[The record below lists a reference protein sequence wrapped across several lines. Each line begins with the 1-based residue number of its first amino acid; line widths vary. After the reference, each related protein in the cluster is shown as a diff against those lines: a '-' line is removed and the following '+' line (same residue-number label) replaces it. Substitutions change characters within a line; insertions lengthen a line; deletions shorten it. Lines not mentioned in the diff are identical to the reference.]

1 MQQRPQ
7 VSDTIYV
14 YMHKRLSNESSVPLC
29 KGSDHKKFA
38 GFSKRKY
45 ESWPEPDARIRKEE
59 NMAQGKH
66 LVGPVSER
74 DHSQGPAT
82 AAATLVQYGDYECP
96 YTRQSTT
103 IVRTIQ
109 QQLGDQLRFV
119 FRNFPL
125 TEIHPHALHAALA
138 AEAAAAQG
146 KFWQM
151 HDYIFHHQHTLEDAD
166 LEQFAEAVGLDM
178 QQFARDMAERPSI
191 SRIEED
197 LQSGIRSGV
206 RGTPTF
212 FINGVLYPGSWEQE
226 ALLAALE
233 EAGAS

>member
-1 MQQRPQ
+1 MTQRTSL
-7 VSDTIYV
+7 V
-14 YMHKRLSNESSVPLC
+14 VPV
-29 KGSDHKKFA
+29 
-38 GFSKRKY
+38 
-45 ESWPEPDARIRKEE
+45 
-59 NMAQGKH
+59 N
-66 LVGPVSER
+66 ER

-82 AAATLVQYGDYECP
+82 AAVTLVQYGDYECP

-103 IVRTIQ
+103 VVRAIQ
-109 QQLGDQLRFV
+109 QQLGDKLRFV

-125 TEIHPHALHAALA
+125 TEIHPHALHSAET

-146 KFWQM
+146 KFWEM
-151 HDYIFHHQHTLEDAD
+151 HDYIFHHQHTLEDSD
-166 LEQFAEAVGLDM
+166 LEQFAIAVGLDM
-178 QQFARDMAERPSI
+178 QQFARDMAERPYI

-226 ALLAALE
+226 ALLAAIE
-233 EAGAS
+233 EASAS

>member
-1 MQQRPQ
+1 
-7 VSDTIYV
+7 
-14 YMHKRLSNESSVPLC
+14 
-29 KGSDHKKFA
+29 
-38 GFSKRKY
+38 
-45 ESWPEPDARIRKEE
+45 
-59 NMAQGKH
+59 MAQRTR
-66 LVGPVSER
+66 LAVPVSER

-82 AAATLVQYGDYECP
+82 AAIILVQYGDYECP

-146 KFWQM
+146 KFWEM

-166 LEQFAEAVGLDM
+166 LEQFAEAVGLDL
-178 QQFARDMAERPSI
+178 QQYARDMAHQRSLA
-191 SRIEED
+191 RIEED
-197 LQSGIRSGV
+197 LESGERSGV
-206 RGTPTF
+206 QGTPTF
-212 FINGVLYPGSWEQE
+212 FINGVMYRGSWEQD
-226 ALLAALE
+226 ALLAALQ
-233 EAGAS
+233 AASRTS

>member
-1 MQQRPQ
+1 MTQ
-7 VSDTIYV
+7 
-14 YMHKRLSNESSVPLC
+14 
-29 KGSDHKKFA
+29 
-38 GFSKRKY
+38 
-45 ESWPEPDARIRKEE
+45 RIRL
-59 NMAQGKH
+59 A
-66 LVGPVSER
+66 VPISER

-82 AAATLVQYGDYECP
+82 AAVTLVQYGDYECP

-103 IVRTIQ
+103 VVREIQ

-125 TEIHPHALHAALA
+125 TEIHPHALHAAFA
-138 AEAAAAQG
+138 AEAAATQG
-146 KFWQM
+146 KFWEM

-166 LEQFAEAVGLDM
+166 LEQFAEAVGLDR
-178 QQFARDMAERPSI
+178 QQFARDMAERPYI
-191 SRIEED
+191 GRIEED

-212 FINGVLYPGSWEQE
+212 FINGVLYLDSWKQD

-233 EAGAS
+233 AASQGA

>member
-1 MQQRPQ
+1 
-7 VSDTIYV
+7 
-14 YMHKRLSNESSVPLC
+14 
-29 KGSDHKKFA
+29 
-38 GFSKRKY
+38 
-45 ESWPEPDARIRKEE
+45 
-59 NMAQGKH
+59 MAQRTR
-66 LVGPVSER
+66 LVVPVSER
-74 DHSQGPAT
+74 DHRQGPAT
-82 AAATLVQYGDYECP
+82 AAVTLVQYGDYECP

-103 IVRTIQ
+103 VVRAIQ

-125 TEIHPHALHAALA
+125 TDIHPHALHAAFA

-146 KFWQM
+146 KFWEM
-151 HDYIFHHQHTLEDAD
+151 HDAIFHHQHTLEDAD
-166 LEQFAEAVGLDM
+166 LEQLAEAVSLDM
-178 QQFARDMAERPSI
+178 QQFARDMAERPYL

-212 FINGVLYPGSWEQE
+212 FLNGVLYAGSWKQE

-233 EAGAS
+233 EASAS